1 MTPEPCVLL
10 ISPGIIKWTDMDFG
24 LPHLVSMGG
33 YVQQH
38 TGVRVELLDLNY
50 EGGDHKHLLQTIES
64 LGPHLLIGLS
74 TYSSFDYMRVMALAR
89 FLRRH
94 FPDTPLITGG
104 YHASALPDDVVFDG
118 SPFDAVIVGEGEKPL
133 LSMVQ
138 TLLGGEP
145 LDKRVWG
152 PDQIE
157 DLDTLPPYQWQL
169 LDRYWP
175 RATDIG
181 RKFQIYLA
189 RGCPYHCT
197 FCMER
202 AKSGYKWRAYS
213 SERAVDELKRLSQR
227 TDLRQWVV
235 NIADPLFGF
244 KRRWRR
250 EVLEGIL
257 RHDLLPRQYWT
268 LTRSDDLEDTDI
280 ELLAKARFS
289 IGIGLESGSPTMLT
303 LMQKGNKPDAYLG
316 AMQRL
321 ARLSLKHGLNW
332 ASNVIVGHPGETLDS
347 MKETHRYLTELF
359 TSAKETCGW
368 LSIDPFRLYPGA
380 QVHEMMQ
387 TYTELHGTRFHH
399 PQWWKSWYDGPFAA
413 EHIDPSRDVSFKDR
427 VEFMHEAYAPL
438 TAAIAERFTGQGR
451 SVDRVFR
458 RSLNE
463 QARQMSDER
472 KQQTLRHASR
482 ILAMRANRSGQE
494 EPVIGFPVG
503 LHVRDPWVRQR
514 ESAVRQ
520 LLDDGVLRTADLVE
534 AMLQVAPEAHMSK
547 DAAALL
553 LGGHHATTDAEGDV
567 AVALSLRTYA
577 MGLEALEPALGD
589 RVVDATARSSYLSA
603 VLSHL
608 VGERG
613 EVLAIHPAG
622 GQPDEFSRFS
632 NSLAGFENVMIA
644 QAETAGVALE
654 GTWDGA
660 WIGAALPRVPHGVA
674 RHLVDPGGRLIT
686 FVGPR
691 FRPQDLV
698 ALTRHGDA
706 LEERRVARVAVPVL
720 AGPGGW
726 IMPRPRVSAE
736 AAARP

>member
-94 FPDTPLITGG
+94 FPDTPLVTGG

-145 LDKRVWG
+145 LGKRVWG

-227 TDLRQWVV
+227 TDLRQWVI

-472 KQQTLRHASR
+472 KQQTLQHASR
-482 ILAMRANRSGQE
+482 ILAMRANRSRQE
-494 EPVIGFPVG
+494 DPVIGFPVG

-608 VGERG
+608 VGEGG

-622 GQPDEFSRFS
+622 GRTDEFSRFS
-632 NSLAGFENVMIA
+632 TSLAGFENVMIA

-726 IMPRPRVSAE
+726 IMARPRVDAQ

>member
-94 FPDTPLITGG
+94 FPDTPLVTGG

-145 LDKRVWG
+145 LGKRVWG

-227 TDLRQWVV
+227 TDLRQWVI

-472 KQQTLRHASR
+472 KQQTLQHASR
-482 ILAMRANRSGQE
+482 ILAMRANRSRQE
-494 EPVIGFPVG
+494 DPVIGFPVG

-608 VGERG
+608 VGEGG

-622 GQPDEFSRFS
+622 GRTDEFSRFS
-632 NSLAGFENVMIA
+632 TSLAGFENVMIA

-726 IMPRPRVSAE
+726 IMARPRVDAQS
-736 AAARP
+736 AARP